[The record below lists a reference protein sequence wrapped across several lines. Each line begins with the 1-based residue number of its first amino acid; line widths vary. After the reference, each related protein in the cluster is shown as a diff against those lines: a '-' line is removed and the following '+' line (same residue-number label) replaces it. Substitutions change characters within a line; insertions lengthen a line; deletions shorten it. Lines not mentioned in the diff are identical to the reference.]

1 MEGAWLWTQMSE
13 VENWTKTG
21 LFCARVKKNSVQA
34 YGLLGPPV
42 QANTAIIFCEQPRA
56 QHTGEKSP
64 FNRDKKPVRHSI
76 AWVTREATL

>member
-1 MEGAWLWTQMSE
+1 MSY
-13 VENWTKTG
+13 VETWTKK
-21 LFCARVKKNSVQA
+21 LVYFVLELKKNSVHA
-34 YGLLGPPV
+34 YGLLDPPV
-42 QANTAIIFCEQPRA
+42 QDNTAIIFCEQPRA